1 MEKKKVLITY
11 ATYGSGHK
19 TVANYVY
26 EYLNK
31 YSNYEIKIIDLM
43 DYENLIGYISKK
55 AFEQNF
61 KHKTSS
67 IIFSIIYEIMDYK
80 ATTIPY
86 RQVTKSVFKNK
97 KLKEDII
104 SFNPDLLISTH
115 FFGNIIVGMLNKKKL
130 TNAKII
136 SIIPDYVS
144 HEMWI
149 KDEKSIDAFIVSNE
163 IVKQQLIEEKINS
176 KKIYPYGLPLSE
188 KFKNL
193 EDVTD
198 IKIKY
203 HVNNKKKNFLF
214 FAGGSI
220 GSTFSY
226 DYLKKLLAK
235 NYDINIIYV
244 CGKNEKLKRKASKL
258 VAKNNYQNVNILGF
272 SNEVNNLLNIAD
284 VVITKPGGLSITE
297 CLEMK
302 KPMLLI
308 PGNGGQEIYNARFI
322 CRNGYG
328 LKCKTPKKLA
338 KTVGNLLYKKN
349 LLNNLKR
356 KLNTYFD
363 NNSVEK
369 IYKLSEKMLNEK
381 QRD

>member
-26 EYLNK
+26 EYLEK
-31 YSNYEIKIIDLM
+31 YSDYEIKIIDLM

-86 RQVTKSVFKNK
+86 KQVTKSVFKNK

-104 SFNPDLLISTH
+104 SFGPDLLISTH
-115 FFGNIIVGMLNKKKL
+115 FFGNIVVGMLNKKKL

-136 SIIPDYVS
+136 SIIPDYDS
-144 HEMWI
+144 HEMWL
-149 KDEKSIDAFIVSNE
+149 KDEKSINAFIVSNE
-163 IVKQQLIEEKINS
+163 IVKNQLVEEKINP
-176 KKIYPYGLPLSE
+176 KKVYPYGLPLAE

-193 EDVTD
+193 SDVTD
-198 IKIKY
+198 IKEKY
-203 HVNNKKKNFLF
+203 HVNNKKKTFLF
-214 FAGGSI
+214 FAGGSL
-220 GSTFSY
+220 GSSFSY
-226 DYLKKLLAK
+226 DYLKKLLSK
-235 NYDINIIYV
+235 KYDINIIFV
-244 CGKNEKLKRKASKL
+244 CGKNEKLKTKVTKL
-258 VAKNNYQNVNILGF
+258 VTKNNYQNVEIIGF
-272 SNEVNNLLNIAD
+272 SNEVNNLLNVAD

-322 CRNGYG
+322 CKNGYG
-328 LKCKTPKKLA
+328 LKCKTPRKLA
-338 KTVGNLLYKKN
+338 KTVGNLLYKKH

-363 NNSVEK
+363 NNSIEK
-369 IYKLSEKMLNEK
+369 IYKLSEKLLNEK
-381 QRD
+381 D